1 MVNASSLVELKL
13 EQLSDSIRRRVAR
26 TLDTFPLLPDA
37 ALVDIRVVSALL
49 ARSKASIWRDVGR
62 GRLASPVKMG
72 HSTRWRVGDVRAAL
86 AGASRHG

>member
-1 MVNASSLVELKL
+1 MMTASSVAALTLNERGDNIK
-13 EQLSDSIRRRVAR
+13 RRVDRA
-26 TLDTFPLLPDA
+26 LETFPSLPDA

-49 ARSKASIWRDVGR
+49 GRSRASIWRDVGR

-86 AGASRHG
+86 AAVCHE

>member
-1 MVNASSLVELKL
+1 MANASLAAAFKER
-13 EQLSDSIRRRVAR
+13 SDHINRRVDRA
-26 TLDTFPLLPDA
+26 LETFPSLPDA
-37 ALVDIRVVSALL
+37 ALIDIWVVSALL

-86 AGASRHG
+86 DGACHG